1 MKEDRKNNVERD
13 AVQTILSGK
22 YKRSLTFKLVCFSAF
37 FVITALTCIVGVW
50 AAQRVSI
57 TTSGSISYVATDVN
71 ATITGTIS
79 GSQTNPS
86 LSTLTYTATSEPTS
100 AELATWQDLD
110 LKFKANAED
119 VVISITIKNNS
130 TERKLNY
137 TIADTVATSSN
148 LSKTISGG
156 NSGEIGFGDSKVI
169 TITFKVI
176 DKNKSVENTSFNYVV
191 RLNDPSYTPPAGGFL
206 MTGEKWQQK
215 IKDTIP
221 GYTNSAV
228 TSISFT
234 KTRPTT
240 GTPVSVGACDE
251 GGTTPYSAAAALPT
265 TKDVTAY
272 VTETDG
278 SYSIVFYCPETIY
291 APTDSSYLF
300 SNREISVISV
310 ALIGFTYDSQYDTI
324 EKVAA
329 LIDSP
334 EWNNGEYQAFSESS
348 QISLDNFNSS
358 LATKTA
364 GMFASYGVNNNMTF
378 DKNLTSKIDVSNSKD
393 ISFMFWTQKV
403 EIDFSTF
410 NISNATKLAFPFFAE
425 NLTANWEK
433 AKLNPNATDVR
444 GLYASSTITNEML
457 EKLNSCKFIT
467 DMSLLFSGSDLTNA
481 DLSKLNTSNVTNM
494 AFMFQNAKS
503 SSGSITLTFDTSN
516 VTSMEGMFCGSEF
529 TSINLSGL
537 NTSNVTNMAGM
548 FSGCINV
555 TSLNLSG
562 FNTSKVTNMSL
573 MFGGEIDSWSYSPVG
588 LTSLETLDISMLDM
602 SSVTNTSYMLID
614 SAYSYPNAPFT
625 KIKTPTTLNPSITI
639 KLCSDPSHSQA
650 AKWKIEGDTSGTTY
664 TEITA
669 TNGTL
674 GKTLIKVS

>member
-1 MKEDRKNNVERD
+1 MKEDRKNNAERD

-137 TIADTVATSSN
+137 TIADTAATSSN

-156 NSGEIGFGDSKVI
+156 NSGEIAIGASKVI

-191 RLNDPSYTPPAGGFL
+191 RLNDPSYTQPAGGFL

-278 SYSIVFYCPETIY
+278 SYSIVFY
-291 APTDSSYLF
+291 
-300 SNREISVISV
+300 
-310 ALIGFTYDSQYDTI
+310 
-324 EKVAA
+324 
-329 LIDSP
+329 
-334 EWNNGEYQAFSESS
+334 
-348 QISLDNFNSS
+348 
-358 LATKTA
+358 
-364 GMFASYGVNNNMTF
+364 
-378 DKNLTSKIDVSNSKD
+378 
-393 ISFMFWTQKV
+393 
-403 EIDFSTF
+403 
-410 NISNATKLAFPFFAE
+410 
-425 NLTANWEK
+425 
-433 AKLNPNATDVR
+433 
-444 GLYASSTITNEML
+444 
-457 EKLNSCKFIT
+457 
-467 DMSLLFSGSDLTNA
+467 
-481 DLSKLNTSNVTNM
+481 
-494 AFMFQNAKS
+494 
-503 SSGSITLTFDTSN
+503 
-516 VTSMEGMFCGSEF
+516 
-529 TSINLSGL
+529 
-537 NTSNVTNMAGM
+537 
-548 FSGCINV
+548 
-555 TSLNLSG
+555 
-562 FNTSKVTNMSL
+562 
-573 MFGGEIDSWSYSPVG
+573 
-588 LTSLETLDISMLDM
+588 
-602 SSVTNTSYMLID
+602 
-614 SAYSYPNAPFT
+614 
-625 KIKTPTTLNPSITI
+625 
-639 KLCSDPSHSQA
+639 
-650 AKWKIEGDTSGTTY
+650 
-664 TEITA
+664 
-669 TNGTL
+669 
-674 GKTLIKVS
+674 

>member
-1 MKEDRKNNVERD
+1 MKEDRKNNAERD

-156 NSGEIGFGDSKVI
+156 NSGEIGFGESKVI

-300 SNREISVISV
+300 ANREYCVFLG
-310 ALIGFTYDSQYDTI
+310 AWNGLIYDSQYDTA
-324 EKVAA
+324 EKIDA
-329 LIDSP
+329 LLNSP
-334 EWNNGEYQAFSESS
+334 EFNDIGSKVFQQLT

-358 LATKTA
+358 LATKSA
-364 GMFASYGVNNNMTF
+364 GMFAIGSELIL
-378 DKNLTSKIDVSNSKD
+378 DKNLTRKIDVSNSKD
-393 ISFMFWTQKV
+393 ISLMFFAKQL

-410 NISNATKLAFPFFAE
+410 NISNATKLVFPFWVE
-425 NLTANWEK
+425 NYFTANWEK

-444 GLYASSTITNEML
+444 GLYAYSTITNAML
-457 EKLNSCKFIT
+457 EKLNNCKSIT
-467 DMSLLFSGSDLTNA
+467 DMSILFLGSDLTNA

-516 VTSMEGMFCGSEF
+516 VTSMEGMFCNSEF

-537 NTSNVTNMAGM
+537 NTSNVTNMEGM
-548 FSGCINV
+548 FSGCQKV

-614 SAYSYPNAPFT
+614 SGYSYPNAPFT

>member
-1 MKEDRKNNVERD
+1 MKEDRKNNAERD

-156 NSGEIGFGDSKVI
+156 NSGEIGFGESKVI

-215 IKDTIP
+215 IKDTIS

-300 SNREISVISV
+300 ANREYCVFLG
-310 ALIGFTYDSQYDTI
+310 AWNGLIYDSQYDTA
-324 EKVAA
+324 EKITAMF
-329 LIDSP
+329 DNP
-334 EWNNGEYQAFSESS
+334 EFSDIGSKVFQQLT

-364 GMFASYGVNNNMTF
+364 GMFAIGSELIL

-393 ISFMFWTQKV
+393 ISLMFFAKQL

-410 NISNATKLAFPFFAE
+410 NISSATKLVLPFWAE

-444 GLYASSTITNEML
+444 GLYAYSTITNEML
-457 EKLNSCKFIT
+457 EKLNNCKSIT
-467 DMSLLFSGSDLTNA
+467 DMSLLFLGSDLTNA

-494 AFMFQNAKS
+494 SSMFESAKS
-503 SSGSITLTFDTSN
+503 TSGSLTLTFNTHN
-516 VTSMEGMFCGSEF
+516 VTNMSRMFKSSDF
-529 TSINLSGL
+529 TSINLSGI
-537 NTSNVTNMAGM
+537 NTSNVTNMSGM
-548 FSGCINV
+548 FNGCSQL

-562 FNTSKVTNMSL
+562 FNTSKVTNMSH
-573 MFGGEIDSWSYSPVG
+573 MFGGEFDSLDYSPSG
-588 LTSLETLDISMLDM
+588 TTSLKYLDISMFDM
-602 SSVTNTSYMLID
+602 SAVTNTSFMFVGWDGNKGGHLTQI
-614 SAYSYPNAPFT
+614 T
-625 KIKTPTTLNPSITI
+625 TIKTPKSLNSSLNIWLNNTS
-639 KLCSDPSHSQA
+639 SDSP
-650 AKWKIEGDTSGTTY
+650 KWKIEGDTSGKTY

>member
-1 MKEDRKNNVERD
+1 MKEDRKNNAERD

-300 SNREISVISV
+300 ANREYCVFMG
-310 ALIGFTYDSQYDTI
+310 AWNGLIYDSQYDTA
-324 EKVAA
+324 EKIGE
-329 LIDSP
+329 LLNSP
-334 EWNNGEYQAFSESS
+334 EFNDIGSKVFQQLT

-364 GMFASYGVNNNMTF
+364 GMFATGSELIL
-378 DKNLTSKIDVSNSKD
+378 DKNQTSKIDVSNSKD
-393 ISFMFWTQKV
+393 ISLMFSVKQL

-410 NISNATKLAFPFFAE
+410 NISNATKLVQPFGVE
-425 NLTANWEK
+425 NFTANWGK
-433 AKLNPNATDVR
+433 AKLNPNATDIR

-457 EKLNSCKFIT
+457 EKLNSFKSIT
-467 DMSLLFSGSDLTNA
+467 DMSYLFSGSDLTNA

-494 AFMFQNAKS
+494 AYMFQSAKS

-516 VTSMEGMFCGSEF
+516 VTSMDGMFCSSKF

-555 TSLNLSG
+555 TNLNLSG
-562 FNTSKVTNMSL
+562 FNTSKVTNMEY
-573 MFGGEIDSWSYSPVG
+573 MFGTDGDGWNYGGSG
-588 LTSLETLDISMLDM
+588 LTSLETLDISMFDM
-602 SSVTNTSYMLID
+602 SSVTNAEDMLQNGA
-614 SAYSYPNAPFT
+614 SNTACY
-625 KIKTPTTLNPSITI
+625 KVIKTPKKLNASTTI
-639 KLCSDPSHSQA
+639 KLSESGAQA
-650 AKWKIEGDTSGTTY
+650 QWKIEGDTSGTTY

>member
-1 MKEDRKNNVERD
+1 MKEDRKNNAERD

-119 VVISITIKNNS
+119 VVVSITIKNNS

-156 NSGEIGFGDSKVI
+156 NSGEIGFGESKVI

-221 GYTNSAV
+221 GYANSAV

-300 SNREISVISV
+300 SNREYCVFFGAWIG
-310 ALIGFTYDSQYDTI
+310 LIYDSQYDTA
-324 EKVAA
+324 EKINAMFN
-329 LIDSP
+329 SP
-334 EWNNGEYQAFSESS
+334 EWDNGEYQPFLALT

-364 GMFASYGVNNNMTF
+364 GMFAIGSELIL

-393 ISFMFWTQKV
+393 ISLMFFMCKEL

-410 NISNATKLAFPFFAE
+410 NISNATKLVSPFWVE
-425 NLTANWEK
+425 NFTVNWEK

-457 EKLNSCKFIT
+457 EKLNNCKSIT
-467 DMSLLFSGSDLTNA
+467 DMSLLFSDSDLTNV

-494 AFMFQNAKS
+494 SYMFQNAKS

-516 VTSMEGMFCGSEF
+516 VTSMDGMFCGSKF

-573 MFGGEIDSWSYSPVG
+573 MFGGELDSWSYSSAG
-588 LTSLETLDISMLDM
+588 LKSLETLDISMLDM

-614 SAYSYPNAPFT
+614 SGYSYPNAPFT

-639 KLCSDPSHSQA
+639 KLCSDPSHSNA

>member
-1 MKEDRKNNVERD
+1 MKEDRKNNAERD

-156 NSGEIGFGDSKVI
+156 NSGEIGVGGHKVI

-215 IKDTIP
+215 IKDTIQ

-300 SNREISVISV
+300 SNRETCAV
-310 ALIGFTYDSQYDTI
+310 LMGFFFGIVYDSQYDTA
-324 EKVAA
+324 EKISA
-329 LIDSP
+329 LLNSP
-334 EWNNGEYQAFSESS
+334 EWDSGEYQAFSQMT

-364 GMFASYGVNNNMTF
+364 GMFFGCQELS
-378 DKNLTSKIDVSNSKD
+378 LTETITNKIDVSNSKD
-393 ISFMFWTQKV
+393 ISLMFSAKQL

-410 NISNATKLAFPFFAE
+410 NISNATKLVLPFGLLGNF
-425 NLTANWEK
+425 TANWEK
-433 AKLNPNATDVR
+433 AKLNPNATDIR

-457 EKLNSCKFIT
+457 EKLNNCKSIT
-467 DMSLLFSGSDLTNA
+467 DMSLLFWGSDLTNA

-516 VTSMEGMFCGSEF
+516 VTSMNGMFCGSEF

-537 NTSNVTNMAGM
+537 NTSNVTNMEGM
-548 FSGCINV
+548 FSGCQKV

-614 SAYSYPNAPFT
+614 SGYSYPNAPFT

>member
-1 MKEDRKNNVERD
+1 MKEDRKNNAERD

-156 NSGEIGFGDSKVI
+156 NSGEIGVGGHKVI

-215 IKDTIP
+215 IKDTIQ

-300 SNREISVISV
+300 ANREYCVFLGV
-310 ALIGFTYDSQYDTI
+310 WNGLIYDSQYDTA
-324 EKVAA
+324 EKITAMF
-329 LIDSP
+329 DNP
-334 EWNNGEYQAFSESS
+334 EFSDIGSKVFQQLT

-364 GMFASYGVNNNMTF
+364 GMFAIGSELIL

-393 ISFMFWTQKV
+393 ISLMFFAKQL

-410 NISNATKLAFPFFAE
+410 NISSATKLVLPFWAE

-444 GLYASSTITNEML
+444 GLYAYSTITNEML
-457 EKLNSCKFIT
+457 EKLNNCKSIT
-467 DMSLLFSGSDLTNA
+467 DMSLLFLGSDLTNA

-494 AFMFQNAKS
+494 SSMFESAKS
-503 SSGSITLTFDTSN
+503 TSGSLTLTFNTHN
-516 VTSMEGMFCGSEF
+516 VTNMSRMFKSSDF
-529 TSINLSGL
+529 TSINLSGI
-537 NTSNVTNMAGM
+537 NTSNVTNMSGM
-548 FSGCINV
+548 FNGCSQL

-562 FNTSKVTNMSL
+562 FNTSKVTNMSH
-573 MFGGEIDSWSYSPVG
+573 MFGGEFDSLDYSPSG
-588 LTSLETLDISMLDM
+588 TTSLKYLDISMFDM
-602 SSVTNTSYMLID
+602 SAVTNTSFMFVGWDGNKGGHLTQI
-614 SAYSYPNAPFT
+614 T
-625 KIKTPTTLNPSITI
+625 TIKTPKSLNSSLNIWLNNTS
-639 KLCSDPSHSQA
+639 SDSP
-650 AKWKIEGDTSGTTY
+650 KWKIEGDTSGTTY

>member
-1 MKEDRKNNVERD
+1 MKEDRKNNAERD

-22 YKRSLTFKLVCFSAF
+22 YKRSLTFKLVCFFAF

-156 NSGEIGFGDSKVI
+156 NSGEIGVGGHKVI

-221 GYTNSAV
+221 GYANSAV

-300 SNREISVISV
+300 ANREYCVFLGV
-310 ALIGFTYDSQYDTI
+310 WNGLIYDSQYDTA
-324 EKVAA
+324 EKITAMF
-329 LIDSP
+329 DNP
-334 EWNNGEYQAFSESS
+334 EFSDIGSKVFQQLT

-364 GMFASYGVNNNMTF
+364 GMFAIGSELIL

-393 ISFMFWTQKV
+393 ISLMFFAKQL

-410 NISNATKLAFPFFAE
+410 NISSATKLVLPFWAE

-444 GLYASSTITNEML
+444 GLYAYSTITNEML
-457 EKLNSCKFIT
+457 EKLNNCKSIT
-467 DMSLLFSGSDLTNA
+467 DMSLLFLGSDLTNA

-494 AFMFQNAKS
+494 SSMFESAKS
-503 SSGSITLTFDTSN
+503 TSGSLTLTFATSN
-516 VTSMEGMFCGSEF
+516 VTSMEGMFCNSEF

-537 NTSNVTNMAGM
+537 NTSNVTNMEGM
-548 FSGCINV
+548 FSGCQKV

-573 MFGGEIDSWSYSPVG
+573 MFGGEIDSWSYSSVG

-614 SAYSYPNAPFT
+614 SGYSYPNAPFT

-639 KLCSDPSHSQA
+639 KLCSDPSHSNA
-650 AKWKIEGDTSGTTY
+650 AKWKIEGDTSGKTY

>member
-1 MKEDRKNNVERD
+1 MKEDRKNNAERD

-119 VVISITIKNNS
+119 VAISITIKNNS

-156 NSGEIGFGDSKVI
+156 NSGEIAIGASKVI

-191 RLNDPSYTPPAGGFL
+191 RLNDPSYTQPAGGFL

-300 SNREISVISV
+300 ANREYCVFLGV
-310 ALIGFTYDSQYDTI
+310 WNGLIYDSQYDTA
-324 EKVAA
+324 EKITAMF
-329 LIDSP
+329 DNP
-334 EWNNGEYQAFSESS
+334 EFSDIGSKVFQQLT

-364 GMFASYGVNNNMTF
+364 GMFAIGSELIL

-393 ISFMFWTQKV
+393 ISLMFFAKQL

-410 NISNATKLAFPFFAE
+410 NISSATKLVLPFWAE

-444 GLYASSTITNEML
+444 GLYAYSTITNEML
-457 EKLNSCKFIT
+457 EKLNNCKSIT
-467 DMSLLFSGSDLTNA
+467 DMSLLFLGSDLTNA

-494 AFMFQNAKS
+494 SSMFESAKS
-503 SSGSITLTFDTSN
+503 TSGSLTLTFNTHN
-516 VTSMEGMFCGSEF
+516 VTNMSRMFKSSDF
-529 TSINLSGL
+529 TSINLSGI
-537 NTSNVTNMAGM
+537 NTSNVTNMSGM
-548 FSGCINV
+548 FNGCSQL

-562 FNTSKVTNMSL
+562 FNTSKVTNMSH
-573 MFGGEIDSWSYSPVG
+573 MFGGEFDSLDYSPSG
-588 LTSLETLDISMLDM
+588 TTSLKYLDISMFDM
-602 SSVTNTSYMLID
+602 SAVTNTSFMFVGWDENKGGHLTQI
-614 SAYSYPNAPFT
+614 T
-625 KIKTPTTLNPSITI
+625 TIKTPKSLNSSLNIWLNKTS
-639 KLCSDPSHSQA
+639 SDSP
-650 AKWKIEGDTSGTTY
+650 KWKIEGDTSGKTY

>member
-1 MKEDRKNNVERD
+1 MKEDRKNNAERD

-119 VVISITIKNNS
+119 VAISITIKNNS

-156 NSGEIGFGDSKVI
+156 NSGEIGFGESKVI

-191 RLNDPSYTPPAGGFL
+191 RLNDPSYTQPAGGFL

-278 SYSIVFYCPETIY
+278 SYSIVFHCTETIY

-300 SNREISVISV
+300 SNREF
-310 ALIGFTYDSQYDTI
+310 AWYY
-324 EKVAA
+324 AA
-329 LIDSP
+329 LFAGVNIDETITSD
-334 EWNNGEYQAFSESS
+334 EVNSEEFQS
-348 QISLDNFNSS
+348 QLSTDNIFQTLSSLDLSNFNSS
-358 LATKTA
+358 LSEKTK
-364 GMFASYGVNNNMTF
+364 GMFALCMTLEMSQTIT
-378 DKNLTSKIDVSNSKD
+378 DKISINSAKD
-393 ISFMFWTQKV
+393 ISGMFIGVSKLA
-403 EIDFSTF
+403 IDFDKFDTSNVIVLVAPFYAQDNSTVKANKIKLSRNAT
-410 NISNATKLAFPFFAE
+410 NISGLFAGCNLE
-425 NLTANWEK
+425 NLD
-433 AKLNPNATDVR
+433 L
-444 GLYASSTITNEML
+444 S
-457 EKLNSCKFIT
+457 KFDTSNIT
-467 DMSLLFSGSDLTNA
+467 DMSGLFAQCDITSL

-494 AFMFQNAKS
+494 SHMFEGCKISDNSKTYT
-503 SSGSITLTFDTSN
+503 ITLD
-516 VTSMEGMFCGSEF
+516 
-529 TSINLSGL
+529 
-537 NTSNVTNMAGM
+537 
-548 FSGCINV
+548 
-555 TSLNLSG
+555 
-562 FNTSKVTNMSL
+562 TSKVTNMHL
-573 MFGGEIDSWSYSPVG
+573 MFGSSNFTKLILNFDTSNVENMSYMFNGCTSLSSVDLSSFRTTKLQNVERMFAWGPDYGSTAAAAITEIDLSNFDLSNASN
-588 LTSLETLDISMLDM
+588 LDNMFDQCL
-602 SSVTNTSYMLID
+602 NL
-614 SAYSYPNAPFT
+614 T
-625 KIKTPTTLNPSITI
+625 KIKAPS
-639 KLCSDPSHSQA
+639 KLSKNMNLSSIGVGGSNST
-650 AKWKIEGDTSGTTY
+650 WKIEGDTSGTTY

>member
-1 MKEDRKNNVERD
+1 MKEDRKNNAERD

-156 NSGEIGFGDSKVI
+156 NSGEIGVGGHKVI

-191 RLNDPSYTPPAGGFL
+191 RLNDPSYTSPAGGFL

-215 IKDTIP
+215 IKDTIQ

-300 SNREISVISV
+300 ANREYCVFLGV
-310 ALIGFTYDSQYDTI
+310 WNGLIYDSQYDTA
-324 EKVAA
+324 EKITAMF
-329 LIDSP
+329 DNP
-334 EWNNGEYQAFSESS
+334 EFSDIGSKVFQQLT

-364 GMFASYGVNNNMTF
+364 GMFAIGSELIL

-393 ISFMFWTQKV
+393 ISLMFFAKQL

-410 NISNATKLAFPFFAE
+410 NISSATKLVLPFWAE

-444 GLYASSTITNEML
+444 GLYAYSTITNEML
-457 EKLNSCKFIT
+457 EKLNNCKSIT
-467 DMSLLFSGSDLTNA
+467 DMSLLFLGSDLTNA

-494 AFMFQNAKS
+494 SSMFESAKS
-503 SSGSITLTFDTSN
+503 TSGSLTLTFNTHN
-516 VTSMEGMFCGSEF
+516 VTNMSRMFKSSDF
-529 TSINLSGL
+529 TSINLSGI
-537 NTSNVTNMAGM
+537 NTSNVTNMSGM
-548 FSGCINV
+548 FNGCSQL

-562 FNTSKVTNMSL
+562 FNTSKVTNMSH
-573 MFGGEIDSWSYSPVG
+573 MFGGEFDSLDYSPSG
-588 LTSLETLDISMLDM
+588 TTSLKYLDISMFDM
-602 SSVTNTSYMLID
+602 SAVTNTSFMFVGWDGNKGGHLTQI
-614 SAYSYPNAPFT
+614 T
-625 KIKTPTTLNPSITI
+625 TIKTPKSLNSSLNIWLNNTS
-639 KLCSDPSHSQA
+639 SDSP
-650 AKWKIEGDTSGTTY
+650 K
-664 TEITA
+664 
-669 TNGTL
+669 
-674 GKTLIKVS
+674 

>member
-1 MKEDRKNNVERD
+1 MKEDRKNNAERD

-71 ATITGTIS
+71 ATITGIIS

-156 NSGEIGFGDSKVI
+156 NSGEIGFGESKVI

-300 SNREISVISV
+300 ANREYCVFME
-310 ALIGFTYDSQYDTI
+310 AWNGLIYDSQYDTA
-324 EKVAA
+324 EKIGE
-329 LIDSP
+329 LLNSP
-334 EWNNGEYQAFSESS
+334 EFNDIGSKVFQQLT

-364 GMFASYGVNNNMTF
+364 GMFATGSELIL

-393 ISFMFWTQKV
+393 ISLMFSVKQL

-410 NISNATKLAFPFFAE
+410 NISNATKLVQPFGVE
-425 NLTANWEK
+425 NFTANWGK
-433 AKLNPNATDVR
+433 AKLNPNATDIR

-457 EKLNSCKFIT
+457 EKLNSFKSIT
-467 DMSLLFSGSDLTNA
+467 DMSYLFSGSDLTNA

-494 AFMFQNAKS
+494 AYMFQSAKS

-516 VTSMEGMFCGSEF
+516 VTSMDGMFCSSKF

-562 FNTSKVTNMSL
+562 FNTSKVTNMKY
-573 MFGGEIDSWSYSPVG
+573 MFGTDGDGWNYGGSG
-588 LTSLETLDISMLDM
+588 LTSLETLDISMFDM
-602 SSVTNTSYMLID
+602 SSVTNAEDMLQNGA
-614 SAYSYPNAPFT
+614 SNTACY
-625 KIKTPTTLNPSITI
+625 KVIKTPKKLNASTTIELS
-639 KLCSDPSHSQA
+639 KSGAQA
-650 AKWKIEGDTSGTTY
+650 QWKIEGDTSGKTY

>member
-1 MKEDRKNNVERD
+1 MKEDRKNNAERD
-13 AVQTILSGK
+13 AVQTILRGK
-22 YKRSLTFKLVCFSAF
+22 YKRSLAFKLVCFSAF
-37 FVITALTCIVGVW
+37 FVVAILTCAVGVW

-156 NSGEIGFGDSKVI
+156 NSGEIGFGGSKVI

-176 DKNKSVENTSFNYVV
+176 DKNKSVDNTSFNYVV

-251 GGTTPYSAAAALPT
+251 GGTTPYSAAAAPAT

-272 VTETDG
+272 VTQTDDT
-278 SYSIVFYCPETIY
+278 YSIVFYCPETIY

-300 SNREISVISV
+300 SNREMCVFYSAWVFGII
-310 ALIGFTYDSQYDTI
+310 YDSKYDTL
-324 EKVAA
+324 EKISAI
-329 LIDSP
+329 LNSP
-334 EWNNGEYQAFSESS
+334 EWDNGEYQAFSELS

-364 GMFASYGVNNNMTF
+364 GMFAAGSKLIL

-393 ISFMFWTQKV
+393 ISLMFLMCKEL

-410 NISNATKLAFPFFAE
+410 NISNATKLVLPFYAG
-425 NLTANWEK
+425 NLTANWGK

-444 GLYASSTITNEML
+444 GLYAYSTITNEML
-457 EKLNSCKFIT
+457 EKLNNCKSIT
-467 DMSLLFSGSDLTNA
+467 DMSLLFWSSDLTNA

-494 AFMFQNAKS
+494 SRMFMDSTTNS
-503 SSGSITLTFDTSN
+503 NSLTVDFD
-516 VTSMEGMFCGSEF
+516 
-529 TSINLSGL
+529 
-537 NTSNVTNMAGM
+537 
-548 FSGCINV
+548 
-555 TSLNLSG
+555 
-562 FNTSKVTNMSL
+562 TSKVTDMTKMFAGCSSLQSIIFGSKFSTVNVTKMNNMFSSSDDMDFMTPGCKSL
-573 MFGGEIDSWSYSPVG
+573 Q
-588 LTSLETLDISMLDM
+588 TLDM
-602 SSVTNTSYMLID
+602 SKFDLSNLSENIELFNH
-614 SAYSYPNAPFT
+614 YSCADAFAIT
-625 KIKTPTTLNPSITI
+625 KIKAPKNLNANAKISLDLRTSSSYGSTT
-639 KLCSDPSHSQA
+639 Q
-650 AKWKIEGDTSGTTY
+650 WKIEGDTSGTTY

>member
-1 MKEDRKNNVERD
+1 MKEDRKNNAERD

-300 SNREISVISV
+300 SNREYCVFV
-310 ALIGFTYDSQYDTI
+310 GALNGLIYDSQYDTA
-324 EKVAA
+324 EKIGA
-329 LIDSP
+329 LLNSP
-334 EWNNGEYQAFSESS
+334 EFNDIGSKVFQQLT

-364 GMFASYGVNNNMTF
+364 GMFATGSELIL
-378 DKNLTSKIDVSNSKD
+378 DKNQTSKIDVSNSKD
-393 ISFMFWTQKV
+393 ISLMFSVKQL

-410 NISNATKLAFPFFAE
+410 NISNATKLVQPFGVE
-425 NLTANWEK
+425 NFTANWGK
-433 AKLNPNATDVR
+433 AKLNPNATDIR

-457 EKLNSCKFIT
+457 EKLNSFKSIT
-467 DMSLLFSGSDLTNA
+467 DMSYLFSGSDLTNA

-494 AFMFQNAKS
+494 AYMFQSAKS

-516 VTSMEGMFCGSEF
+516 VTSMDGMFCSSKF

-555 TSLNLSG
+555 TNLNLSG
-562 FNTSKVTNMSL
+562 FNTSKVTNMEY
-573 MFGGEIDSWSYSPVG
+573 MFGTDGDGWNYGGSG
-588 LTSLETLDISMLDM
+588 LTSLETLDISMFDM
-602 SSVTNTSYMLID
+602 SSVTNAEDMLQNGA
-614 SAYSYPNAPFT
+614 SNTACY
-625 KIKTPTTLNPSITI
+625 KVIKTPKKLNASTTI
-639 KLCSDPSHSQA
+639 KLSESGAQA
-650 AKWKIEGDTSGTTY
+650 QWKIEGDTSGTTY

>member
-1 MKEDRKNNVERD
+1 MKEDRKNNAERD
-13 AVQTILSGK
+13 SVQTILSGK

-156 NSGEIGFGDSKVI
+156 NSGEIAIGASKVI

-215 IKDTIP
+215 IKDSIS

-251 GGTTPYSAAAALPT
+251 GGTTPYSAAAAPAT

-300 SNREISVISV
+300 SNREMCVVLTGLFAQIV
-310 ALIGFTYDSQYDTI
+310 YDSKYDTI
-324 EKVAA
+324 EKIAA

-334 EWNNGEYQAFSESS
+334 EWNNSEYQPFYQMT

-358 LATKTA
+358 LATKTV
-364 GMFASYGVNNNMTF
+364 GMFFYCTELS
-378 DKNLTSKIDVSNSKD
+378 LTEAITNKIDVSNSKD
-393 ISFMFWTQKV
+393 ISLMFFAKQL

-410 NISNATKLAFPFFAE
+410 NISNATKLVLPFYTE

-444 GLYASSTITNEML
+444 GLYAYSTITNAML
-457 EKLNSCKFIT
+457 EKLNNCKSIT
-467 DMSLLFSGSDLTNA
+467 DMSILFLGSDLTNA

-494 AFMFQNAKS
+494 SSMFEGAKS
-503 SSGSITLTFDTSN
+503 TSGSLTLTFNTHN
-516 VTSMEGMFCGSEF
+516 VTNMSKMFKSSDF
-529 TSINLSGL
+529 TSINLSGI
-537 NTSNVTNMAGM
+537 NTSNVTNMSGM
-548 FSGCINV
+548 FNGCTQLTN
-555 TSLNLSG
+555 LNLSG
-562 FNTSKVTNMSL
+562 FNTSKVTNMSH
-573 MFGGEIDSWSYSPVG
+573 MFGGEFDSLDYSTSG
-588 LTSLETLDISMLDM
+588 TTSLKYLDISMFDM
-602 SSVTNTSYMLID
+602 SAVTNTSFMFVGWDGNNGGHLTQI
-614 SAYSYPNAPFT
+614 T
-625 KIKTPTTLNPSITI
+625 TIKTPKSLNSSLNIWLNNTS
-639 KLCSDPSHSQA
+639 SDSPR
-650 AKWKIEGDTSGTTY
+650 WKIEGDTSGTTY

>member
-1 MKEDRKNNVERD
+1 MKEDRKNNAERD

-156 NSGEIGFGDSKVI
+156 NSGEIGVGGHKVI

-215 IKDTIP
+215 IKDTIQ

-300 SNREISVISV
+300 ANREYCVFLG
-310 ALIGFTYDSQYDTI
+310 AWNGLIYDSQYDTA
-324 EKVAA
+324 EKITAMF
-329 LIDSP
+329 DNP
-334 EWNNGEYQAFSESS
+334 EFSDIGSKVFQQLT

-364 GMFASYGVNNNMTF
+364 GMFAIGSELIL

-393 ISFMFWTQKV
+393 ISLMFFAKQL

-410 NISNATKLAFPFFAE
+410 NISSATKLVLPFWAE

-444 GLYASSTITNEML
+444 GLYAYSTITNEML
-457 EKLNSCKFIT
+457 EKLNNCKSIT
-467 DMSLLFSGSDLTNA
+467 DMSLLFLGSDLTNA

-494 AFMFQNAKS
+494 SSMFESAKS
-503 SSGSITLTFDTSN
+503 TSGSLTLTFNTHN
-516 VTSMEGMFCGSEF
+516 VTNMSGMFKSSDF
-529 TSINLSGL
+529 TSINLSGI
-537 NTSNVTNMAGM
+537 NTSNVTNMSGM
-548 FSGCINV
+548 FNGCSQL

-562 FNTSKVTNMSL
+562 FNTSKVTNMSH
-573 MFGGEIDSWSYSPVG
+573 MFGGEFDSLDYSPSG
-588 LTSLETLDISMLDM
+588 TTSLKYLDISMFDM
-602 SSVTNTSYMLID
+602 SAVTNTSFMFVGWDGNKGGHLTQI
-614 SAYSYPNAPFT
+614 T
-625 KIKTPTTLNPSITI
+625 TIKTPKSLNSSLNIWLNNTS
-639 KLCSDPSHSQA
+639 SDSP
-650 AKWKIEGDTSGTTY
+650 KWKIEGDTSGKTY

>member
-1 MKEDRKNNVERD
+1 MKEDRKNNAERD

-119 VVISITIKNNS
+119 VVISITINNNS

-156 NSGEIGFGDSKVI
+156 NSGEIGVGGHKVI

-215 IKDTIP
+215 IKDTIS

-300 SNREISVISV
+300 ANREYCVFLGV
-310 ALIGFTYDSQYDTI
+310 WNGLIYDSQYDTA
-324 EKVAA
+324 EKITAMF
-329 LIDSP
+329 DNP
-334 EWNNGEYQAFSESS
+334 EFSDIGSKVFQQLT

-364 GMFASYGVNNNMTF
+364 GMFAIGSELIL

-393 ISFMFWTQKV
+393 ISLMFFAKQL

-410 NISNATKLAFPFFAE
+410 NISSATKLVLPFWAE
-425 NLTANWEK
+425 NLTANWGK

-444 GLYASSTITNEML
+444 GLYAFSTITNEML
-457 EKLNSCKFIT
+457 EKLNNCKSIT
-467 DMSLLFSGSDLTNA
+467 DMSLLFWGSDLTNA

-494 AFMFQNAKS
+494 SSMFESAKS
-503 SSGSITLTFDTSN
+503 TSGSLTLTFNTHN
-516 VTSMEGMFCGSEF
+516 VTNMSRMFKSSDF
-529 TSINLSGL
+529 TSINLSGI
-537 NTSNVTNMAGM
+537 NTSNVTNMSGM
-548 FSGCINV
+548 FNGCSQL

-562 FNTSKVTNMSL
+562 FNTSKVTNMSH
-573 MFGGEIDSWSYSPVG
+573 MFGGEFDSLDYSPSG
-588 LTSLETLDISMLDM
+588 TTSLKYLDISMFDM
-602 SSVTNTSYMLID
+602 SAVTNTSFMFVGWDGNKGGHLTQI
-614 SAYSYPNAPFT
+614 T
-625 KIKTPTTLNPSITI
+625 TIKTPKSLNSSLNIWLNNTS
-639 KLCSDPSHSQA
+639 SDSP
-650 AKWKIEGDTSGTTY
+650 KWKIEGDTSWKTY

>member
-1 MKEDRKNNVERD
+1 MKEDRKNNAERD

-156 NSGEIGFGDSKVI
+156 NSGEIGFGESKVI

-300 SNREISVISV
+300 ANREYCVFMG
-310 ALIGFTYDSQYDTI
+310 AWNGLIYDSQYDTA
-324 EKVAA
+324 EKITAMF
-329 LIDSP
+329 DNP
-334 EWNNGEYQAFSESS
+334 EFSDIGSKVFQQLT

-364 GMFASYGVNNNMTF
+364 GMFAIGSELIL

-393 ISFMFWTQKV
+393 ISLMFFAKQL

-410 NISNATKLAFPFFAE
+410 NISSATKLVLPFGAE

-444 GLYASSTITNEML
+444 GLYAYSTITNEML
-457 EKLNSCKFIT
+457 EKLNNCKSIT
-467 DMSLLFSGSDLTNA
+467 DMSLLFLGSDLTNA

-494 AFMFQNAKS
+494 SSMFESAKS
-503 SSGSITLTFDTSN
+503 TSGSLTLTFNTHN
-516 VTSMEGMFCGSEF
+516 VTNMSRMFKSSDF
-529 TSINLSGL
+529 TSINLSGI
-537 NTSNVTNMAGM
+537 NTSNVTNMSGM
-548 FSGCINV
+548 FNGCSQL

-562 FNTSKVTNMSL
+562 FNTSKVTNMSH
-573 MFGGEIDSWSYSPVG
+573 MFGGEFDSLDYSPSG
-588 LTSLETLDISMLDM
+588 TTSLKYLDISMFDM
-602 SSVTNTSYMLID
+602 SAVTNTSFMFVGWDGNKGGHLTQI
-614 SAYSYPNAPFT
+614 T
-625 KIKTPTTLNPSITI
+625 TIKTPKSLNSSLNIWLNNTS
-639 KLCSDPSHSQA
+639 SDSP
-650 AKWKIEGDTSGTTY
+650 KWKIEGDTSGKTY

>member
-1 MKEDRKNNVERD
+1 MKEDRKNNAERD

-22 YKRSLTFKLVCFSAF
+22 YKRSLTFKLVYFSAF

-156 NSGEIGFGDSKVI
+156 NSGEIDFGESKVI

-278 SYSIVFYCPETIY
+278 SYSIVFHCTETIY

-300 SNREISVISV
+300 SNREYCVFFGAWIG
-310 ALIGFTYDSQYDTI
+310 LIYDSQYDTA
-324 EKVAA
+324 EK
-329 LIDSP
+329 IDVLLNSP
-334 EWNNGEYQAFSESS
+334 EFNDIGSKVFQQLT

-358 LATKTA
+358 LATKSA
-364 GMFASYGVNNNMTF
+364 GMFAIGSELIL
-378 DKNLTSKIDVSNSKD
+378 DKNLTRKIDVSNSKD
-393 ISFMFWTQKV
+393 ISLMFFMCKEL

-410 NISNATKLAFPFFAE
+410 NISNATKLVLPFYAGNF
-425 NLTANWEK
+425 TANWEK

-444 GLYASSTITNEML
+444 GLYAFSTITNEML
-457 EKLNSCKFIT
+457 EKFNNCKSIT
-467 DMSLLFSGSDLTNA
+467 DMSLLFWGSDLTNA

-494 AFMFQNAKS
+494 SRMFTDSTTNS
-503 SSGSITLTFDTSN
+503 NSLTVDFDTSK
-516 VTSMEGMFCGSEF
+516 VTDM
-529 TSINLSGL
+529 TK
-537 NTSNVTNMAGM
+537 M
-548 FSGCINV
+548 FSGCSSLQSIIFGSKFSTINV
-555 TSLNLSG
+555 TKMNNMFSSSDDMDFMTPGCKSLQ
-562 FNTSKVTNMSL
+562 
-573 MFGGEIDSWSYSPVG
+573 I
-588 LTSLETLDISMLDM
+588 LDM
-602 SSVTNTSYMLID
+602 SKFDLSNLSENIELFNH
-614 SAYSYPNAPFT
+614 YSCSDAFAIT
-625 KIKTPTTLNPSITI
+625 KIKAPKKLNANAKISLDLRTSSSYGSTT
-639 KLCSDPSHSQA
+639 Q
-650 AKWKIEGDTSGTTY
+650 WKIEGDTSGTTY

>member
-1 MKEDRKNNVERD
+1 MKEDRKNNAERD

-156 NSGEIGFGDSKVI
+156 NSGEIGVGGHKVI

-272 VTETDG
+272 VTQTDDT
-278 SYSIVFYCPETIY
+278 YSIVFYCPETIY

-300 SNREISVISV
+300 ANREISVFSA
-310 ALIGFTYDSQYDTI
+310 ALIGFIYDSQYDTT
-324 EKVAA
+324 EKISAM
-329 LIDSP
+329 LNSP
-334 EWNNGEYQAFSESS
+334 EWDNDEYQAFYQMT

-358 LATKTA
+358 LATKTV
-364 GMFASYGVNNNMTF
+364 GMFFYCTELS
-378 DKNLTSKIDVSNSKD
+378 LTEAITNKIDVSNSKD
-393 ISFMFWTQKV
+393 ISLMFFAKQL

-410 NISNATKLAFPFFAE
+410 NISNATKLVLPFYTE

-433 AKLNPNATDVR
+433 AKLNPHATDVR
-444 GLYASSTITNEML
+444 GLYAFSTITNEML
-457 EKLNSCKFIT
+457 EKLNNCKSIT
-467 DMSLLFSGSDLTNA
+467 DMSLLFLGSDLTNA

-494 AFMFQNAKS
+494 SSMFDGAKS
-503 SSGSITLTFDTSN
+503 TSGSITLTFDTSN
-516 VTSMEGMFCGSEF
+516 VTSMNGMFCNSKF

-537 NTSNVTNMAGM
+537 NTSNVTNMEGM
-548 FSGCINV
+548 FSGCQKV

-573 MFGGEIDSWSYSPVG
+573 MFGGEIDSWSYSSVG

-614 SAYSYPNAPFT
+614 SGYSYPNAPFT

-650 AKWKIEGDTSGTTY
+650 AKWKIEGDTSGKTY

>member
-1 MKEDRKNNVERD
+1 MKEDRKNNAERD

-156 NSGEIGFGDSKVI
+156 NSGEIGVGGNKVI

-215 IKDTIP
+215 IKDTIS

-300 SNREISVISV
+300 ANREYCVFVGAWSG
-310 ALIGFTYDSQYDTI
+310 LIYDSQYDTA
-324 EKVAA
+324 EKIGE
-329 LIDSP
+329 LLNSP
-334 EWNNGEYQAFSESS
+334 EFNDIGSKVFQQLT

-364 GMFASYGVNNNMTF
+364 GMFATGSELIL

-393 ISFMFWTQKV
+393 INLMFFMCKEL

-410 NISNATKLAFPFFAE
+410 NISNATKLVLPFYAGNF
-425 NLTANWEK
+425 TANWEK
-433 AKLNPNATDVR
+433 AKLNPNATDIR

-457 EKLNSCKFIT
+457 EKLNSFKSIT
-467 DMSLLFSGSDLTNA
+467 DMSYLFSGSDLTNA

-494 AFMFQNAKS
+494 SHMFEGCKISDNSKTYT
-503 SSGSITLTFDTSN
+503 ITLD
-516 VTSMEGMFCGSEF
+516 
-529 TSINLSGL
+529 
-537 NTSNVTNMAGM
+537 
-548 FSGCINV
+548 
-555 TSLNLSG
+555 
-562 FNTSKVTNMSL
+562 TSKVTNMHL
-573 MFGGEIDSWSYSPVG
+573 MFGSSNFTKLILNFDTSNVENMSYMFNGCTSLSSVDLSSFRTTKLQNVERMFAWGPDYGSTAAAAITEIDLSNFDLSNASN
-588 LTSLETLDISMLDM
+588 LDNMFDQCL
-602 SSVTNTSYMLID
+602 NL
-614 SAYSYPNAPFT
+614 T
-625 KIKTPTTLNPSITI
+625 KIKAPS
-639 KLCSDPSHSQA
+639 KLSKNINLSSIGVGGSNST
-650 AKWKIEGDTSGTTY
+650 WKIEGDTSGKTY

>member
-1 MKEDRKNNVERD
+1 MKEDRKNNAERD

-156 NSGEIGFGDSKVI
+156 NSGEIGVGGHKVI

-215 IKDTIP
+215 IKDTIQ

-300 SNREISVISV
+300 ANREYCVFLGV
-310 ALIGFTYDSQYDTI
+310 WNGLIYDSQYDTA
-324 EKVAA
+324 EKITAMF
-329 LIDSP
+329 DNP
-334 EWNNGEYQAFSESS
+334 EFSDIGSKVFQQLT

-364 GMFASYGVNNNMTF
+364 GMFAIGSELIL

-393 ISFMFWTQKV
+393 ISLMFFAKQL

-410 NISNATKLAFPFFAE
+410 NISSATKLVLPFWAE

-444 GLYASSTITNEML
+444 GLYAYSTITNEML
-457 EKLNSCKFIT
+457 EKLNNCKSIT
-467 DMSLLFSGSDLTNA
+467 DMSLLFLGSDLTNA

-494 AFMFQNAKS
+494 SSMFESAKS
-503 SSGSITLTFDTSN
+503 TSGSLTLTFNTHN
-516 VTSMEGMFCGSEF
+516 VTNMSRMFKSSDF
-529 TSINLSGL
+529 TSINLSGI
-537 NTSNVTNMAGM
+537 NTSNVTNMSGM
-548 FSGCINV
+548 FNGCSQL

-562 FNTSKVTNMSL
+562 FNTSKVTNMSH
-573 MFGGEIDSWSYSPVG
+573 MFGGEFDSLDYSPSG
-588 LTSLETLDISMLDM
+588 TTSLKYLDISMFDM
-602 SSVTNTSYMLID
+602 SAVTNTSFMFVGWDGNKGGHLTQI
-614 SAYSYPNAPFT
+614 T
-625 KIKTPTTLNPSITI
+625 TIKTPKSLNSSLNIWLNNTS
-639 KLCSDPSHSQA
+639 SDSP
-650 AKWKIEGDTSGTTY
+650 KWKIEGDTSGKTY

>member
-1 MKEDRKNNVERD
+1 MKEDRKNNAERD

-156 NSGEIGFGDSKVI
+156 NSGEIAIGASKLI

-215 IKDTIP
+215 IKDTIQ

-300 SNREISVISV
+300 ANREYCVFLG
-310 ALIGFTYDSQYDTI
+310 AWNGLIYDSQYDTA
-324 EKVAA
+324 EKITAMF
-329 LIDSP
+329 DNP
-334 EWNNGEYQAFSESS
+334 EFSDIGSKVFQQLT

-364 GMFASYGVNNNMTF
+364 GMFAIGSELIL

-393 ISFMFWTQKV
+393 ISLMFFAKQL

-410 NISNATKLAFPFFAE
+410 NISSATKLVLPFWAE

-444 GLYASSTITNEML
+444 GLYAYSTITNEML
-457 EKLNSCKFIT
+457 EKLNNCKSIT
-467 DMSLLFSGSDLTNA
+467 DMSLLFLGSDLTNA

-494 AFMFQNAKS
+494 SSMFESAKS
-503 SSGSITLTFDTSN
+503 TSGSLTLTFNTHN
-516 VTSMEGMFCGSEF
+516 VTNMSRMFKSSDF
-529 TSINLSGL
+529 TSINLSGI
-537 NTSNVTNMAGM
+537 NTSNVTNMSGM
-548 FSGCINV
+548 FNGCSQL

-562 FNTSKVTNMSL
+562 FNTSKVTNMSH
-573 MFGGEIDSWSYSPVG
+573 MFGGEFDSLDYSPSG
-588 LTSLETLDISMLDM
+588 TTSLKYLDISMFDM
-602 SSVTNTSYMLID
+602 SAVTNTSFMFVGWDGNKGGHLTQI
-614 SAYSYPNAPFT
+614 T
-625 KIKTPTTLNPSITI
+625 TIKTPKSLNSSLNIWLNNTS
-639 KLCSDPSHSQA
+639 SDSP
-650 AKWKIEGDTSGTTY
+650 KWKIEGDTSGKTY

>member
-1 MKEDRKNNVERD
+1 MKEDRKNNAERD

-156 NSGEIGFGDSKVI
+156 NSGEIGFGESKVI

-191 RLNDPSYTPPAGGFL
+191 RLNDPSYTQPAGGFL

-300 SNREISVISV
+300 ANREYCVFLGV
-310 ALIGFTYDSQYDTI
+310 WNGLIYDSQYDTA
-324 EKVAA
+324 EKITAMF
-329 LIDSP
+329 DNP
-334 EWNNGEYQAFSESS
+334 EFSDIGSKVFQQLT

-364 GMFASYGVNNNMTF
+364 GMFAIGSELIL

-393 ISFMFWTQKV
+393 ISLMFFAKQL

-410 NISNATKLAFPFFAE
+410 NISSATKLVLPFWAE

-444 GLYASSTITNEML
+444 GLYAYSTITNEML
-457 EKLNSCKFIT
+457 EKLNNCKSIT
-467 DMSLLFSGSDLTNA
+467 DMSLLFLGSDLTNA

-494 AFMFQNAKS
+494 SSMFESAKS
-503 SSGSITLTFDTSN
+503 TSGSLTLTFNTHN
-516 VTSMEGMFCGSEF
+516 VTNMSRMFKSSDF
-529 TSINLSGL
+529 TSINLSGI
-537 NTSNVTNMAGM
+537 NTSNVTNMSGM
-548 FSGCINV
+548 FNGCSQL

-562 FNTSKVTNMSL
+562 FNTSKVTNMSH
-573 MFGGEIDSWSYSPVG
+573 MFGGEFDSLDYSPSG
-588 LTSLETLDISMLDM
+588 TTSLKYLDISMFDM
-602 SSVTNTSYMLID
+602 SAVTNTSFMFVGWDGNKGGHLTQI
-614 SAYSYPNAPFT
+614 T
-625 KIKTPTTLNPSITI
+625 TIKTPKSLNSSLNIWLNNTS
-639 KLCSDPSHSQA
+639 SDSP
-650 AKWKIEGDTSGTTY
+650 KWKIEGDTSGKTY

>member
-1 MKEDRKNNVERD
+1 MKEDRKNNAERD

-156 NSGEIGFGDSKVI
+156 NSGEIGFEESKVI

-221 GYTNSAV
+221 GYANSAV

-300 SNREISVISV
+300 ANREYCVFMG
-310 ALIGFTYDSQYDTI
+310 AWNGLIYDSQYDTA
-324 EKVAA
+324 EKIGE
-329 LIDSP
+329 LLNSP
-334 EWNNGEYQAFSESS
+334 EFNDIGSKVFQQLT

-364 GMFASYGVNNNMTF
+364 GMFATGSELIL
-378 DKNLTSKIDVSNSKD
+378 DKNQTSKIDVSNSKD
-393 ISFMFWTQKV
+393 ISLMFSVKQL

-410 NISNATKLAFPFFAE
+410 NISNATKLVQPFGVE
-425 NLTANWEK
+425 NFTANWGK
-433 AKLNPNATDVR
+433 AKLNPNATDIR

-457 EKLNSCKFIT
+457 EKLNSFKSIT
-467 DMSLLFSGSDLTNA
+467 DMSYLFSGSDLTNA

-494 AFMFQNAKS
+494 AYMFQSAKS

-516 VTSMEGMFCGSEF
+516 VTSMDGMFCSSKF

-555 TSLNLSG
+555 TNLNLSG
-562 FNTSKVTNMSL
+562 FNTSKVTNMEY
-573 MFGGEIDSWSYSPVG
+573 MFGTDGDGWNYGGSG
-588 LTSLETLDISMLDM
+588 LTSLETLDISMFDM
-602 SSVTNTSYMLID
+602 SSVTNAEDMLQNGA
-614 SAYSYPNAPFT
+614 SNTACY
-625 KIKTPTTLNPSITI
+625 KVIKTPKKLNASTTI
-639 KLCSDPSHSQA
+639 KLSESGAQA
-650 AKWKIEGDTSGTTY
+650 QWKIEGDTSGKTY

>member
-1 MKEDRKNNVERD
+1 MKEDRKNNAERD

-156 NSGEIGFGDSKVI
+156 NSGEIGFGESKVI

-300 SNREISVISV
+300 ANREYCVFMG
-310 ALIGFTYDSQYDTI
+310 AWNGLIYDSQYDTA
-324 EKVAA
+324 EKITAMF
-329 LIDSP
+329 DNP
-334 EWNNGEYQAFSESS
+334 EFSDIGSKVFQQLT

-364 GMFASYGVNNNMTF
+364 GMFAIGSELIL

-393 ISFMFWTQKV
+393 ISLMFFAKQL

-410 NISNATKLAFPFFAE
+410 NISSATKLVLPFWAE

-444 GLYASSTITNEML
+444 GLYAYSTITNEML
-457 EKLNSCKFIT
+457 EKLNNCKSIT
-467 DMSLLFSGSDLTNA
+467 DMSLLFLGSDLTNA

-494 AFMFQNAKS
+494 SSMFESAKS
-503 SSGSITLTFDTSN
+503 TSGSLTLTFNTHN
-516 VTSMEGMFCGSEF
+516 VTNMSRMFKSSDF
-529 TSINLSGL
+529 TSINLSGI
-537 NTSNVTNMAGM
+537 NTSNVTNMSGM
-548 FSGCINV
+548 FNGCSQL

-562 FNTSKVTNMSL
+562 FNTSKVTNMSH
-573 MFGGEIDSWSYSPVG
+573 MFGGEFDSLDYSPSG
-588 LTSLETLDISMLDM
+588 TTSLKYLDISMFDM
-602 SSVTNTSYMLID
+602 SAVTNTSFMFVGWDGNKGGHLTQI
-614 SAYSYPNAPFT
+614 T
-625 KIKTPTTLNPSITI
+625 TIKTPKSLNSSLNIWLNNTS
-639 KLCSDPSHSQA
+639 SDSP
-650 AKWKIEGDTSGTTY
+650 KWKIEGDTSGKTY

>member
-1 MKEDRKNNVERD
+1 MKEDRKNNAERD

-156 NSGEIGFGDSKVI
+156 NSGEIGVEGNKVI

-278 SYSIVFYCPETIY
+278 SYSIVFYCPDTIY

-300 SNREISVISV
+300 ANREYCVFLGV
-310 ALIGFTYDSQYDTI
+310 WNGLIYDSQYDTA
-324 EKVAA
+324 EKITAMF
-329 LIDSP
+329 DNP
-334 EWNNGEYQAFSESS
+334 EFSDIGSKVFQQLT

-364 GMFASYGVNNNMTF
+364 GMFAIGSELIL

-393 ISFMFWTQKV
+393 ISLMFFAKQL

-410 NISNATKLAFPFFAE
+410 NISSATKLVLPFWAE

-433 AKLNPNATDVR
+433 AKLNPNATDIR
-444 GLYASSTITNEML
+444 GLYAFSTITNEML
-457 EKLNSCKFIT
+457 EKLNNCKSIT
-467 DMSLLFSGSDLTNA
+467 DMSLLFWGSDLTNA

-494 AFMFQNAKS
+494 SSMFESAKS
-503 SSGSITLTFDTSN
+503 TSGSLTLTFNTHN
-516 VTSMEGMFCGSEF
+516 VTNMSRMFKSSDF
-529 TSINLSGL
+529 TSINLSGI
-537 NTSNVTNMAGM
+537 NTSNVTNMSGM
-548 FSGCINV
+548 FNGCSQL

-562 FNTSKVTNMSL
+562 FNTSKVTNMSH
-573 MFGGEIDSWSYSPVG
+573 MFGGEFDSWDYSPSG
-588 LTSLETLDISMLDM
+588 TTSLKYLDISMFDM
-602 SSVTNTSYMLID
+602 SAVTNASFMFAGWDGNKGGHLTQI
-614 SAYSYPNAPFT
+614 T
-625 KIKTPTTLNPSITI
+625 TIKTPKSLNSSLNIWLNNTS
-639 KLCSDPSHSQA
+639 SDSP
-650 AKWKIEGDTSGTTY
+650 KWKIEGDTSGTTY

>member
-1 MKEDRKNNVERD
+1 MKEDRKNNAERD

-156 NSGEIGFGDSKVI
+156 NSGEIGFGESKVI

-300 SNREISVISV
+300 ANREYCVFMG
-310 ALIGFTYDSQYDTI
+310 AWNGLIYDSQYDTA
-324 EKVAA
+324 EKITAMF
-329 LIDSP
+329 DNP
-334 EWNNGEYQAFSESS
+334 EFSDIGSKVFQQLT

-364 GMFASYGVNNNMTF
+364 GMFAIGSELIL

-393 ISFMFWTQKV
+393 ISLMFFAKQL

-410 NISNATKLAFPFFAE
+410 NISSATKLVLPFWAE

-444 GLYASSTITNEML
+444 GLYAYSTITNEML
-457 EKLNSCKFIT
+457 EKLNNCKSIT
-467 DMSLLFSGSDLTNA
+467 DMSLLFLGSDLTNA

-494 AFMFQNAKS
+494 SSMFESAKS
-503 SSGSITLTFDTSN
+503 TSGSLTLTFNTHN
-516 VTSMEGMFCGSEF
+516 VTNMSRMFKSSDF
-529 TSINLSGL
+529 TSINLSGI
-537 NTSNVTNMAGM
+537 NTSNVTNMSGM
-548 FSGCINV
+548 FNGCSQL

-562 FNTSKVTNMSL
+562 FNTSKVTNMSH
-573 MFGGEIDSWSYSPVG
+573 MFGGEFDSLDYSPSG
-588 LTSLETLDISMLDM
+588 TTSLKYLDISMFDM
-602 SSVTNTSYMLID
+602 SAVTNTSFMFVGWDGNKGGHLTQI
-614 SAYSYPNAPFT
+614 T
-625 KIKTPTTLNPSITI
+625 TIKTPKSLNSSLNIWLNNTS
-639 KLCSDPSHSQA
+639 SDSP
-650 AKWKIEGDTSGTTY
+650 KWKIEGDTSGTTY

>member
-1 MKEDRKNNVERD
+1 MKEDRKNNAERD

-300 SNREISVISV
+300 ANREYCVFMG
-310 ALIGFTYDSQYDTI
+310 AWNGLIYDSQYDTA
-324 EKVAA
+324 EKIGE
-329 LIDSP
+329 LLNSP
-334 EWNNGEYQAFSESS
+334 EFNDIGSKVFQQLT

-364 GMFASYGVNNNMTF
+364 GMFATGSELIL
-378 DKNLTSKIDVSNSKD
+378 DKNQTSKIDVSNSKD
-393 ISFMFWTQKV
+393 ISLMFSVKQL

-410 NISNATKLAFPFFAE
+410 NISNATKLVQPFGVE
-425 NLTANWEK
+425 NFTANWGK
-433 AKLNPNATDVR
+433 AKLNPNATDIR

-457 EKLNSCKFIT
+457 EKLNSFKSIT
-467 DMSLLFSGSDLTNA
+467 DMSYLFSGSDLTNA

-494 AFMFQNAKS
+494 AYMFQSAKS

-516 VTSMEGMFCGSEF
+516 VTSMDGMFCSSKF

-555 TSLNLSG
+555 TNLNLSG
-562 FNTSKVTNMSL
+562 FNTSKVTNMEY
-573 MFGGEIDSWSYSPVG
+573 MFGTDGDGWNYGGSG
-588 LTSLETLDISMLDM
+588 LTSLETLDISMFDM
-602 SSVTNTSYMLID
+602 SSVTNAEDMLQNGA
-614 SAYSYPNAPFT
+614 SNTACY
-625 KIKTPTTLNPSITI
+625 KVIKTPKKLNASTTI
-639 KLCSDPSHSQA
+639 KLSESGAQA
-650 AKWKIEGDTSGTTY
+650 QWKIEGDTSGKTY